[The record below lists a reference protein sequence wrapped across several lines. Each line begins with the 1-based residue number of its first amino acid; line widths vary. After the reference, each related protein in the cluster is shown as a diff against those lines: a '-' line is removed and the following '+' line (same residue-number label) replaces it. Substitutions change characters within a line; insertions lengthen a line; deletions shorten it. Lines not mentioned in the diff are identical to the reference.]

1 MCGVSILSFG
11 IQPLSDTI
19 YFVEH
24 KQINKQRRND
34 MDRSMKVMFG
44 MMTVAI
50 CLLAITMMGNQSQ
63 QAYAGEYVG
72 GGDRGTDPT
81 IVSFRVTP
89 ITGDAGGGSTP
100 DRYVLLTRMWSD
112 GTVEVNIV
120 GSETL
125 PSEHQVYLYSDNEL
139 FTGWRTVT
147 DSVAGYACAGDTD
160 GDREVDVHDLL
171 ALMEDWGQCE
181 EDPPLGLPDDP
192 DLM

>member
-1 MCGVSILSFG
+1 
-11 IQPLSDTI
+11 
-19 YFVEH
+19 
-24 KQINKQRRND
+24 

-50 CLLAITMMGNQSQ
+50 CLLAITMMNTQSQ

-89 ITGDAGGGSTP
+89 IHRENRWFRNSFPYEGHSSNPTSLI
-100 DRYVLLTRMWSD
+100 LLTRMWSD
-112 GTVEVNIV
+112 GAVEMNIV

-125 PSEHQVYLYSDNEL
+125 AGTGSIENET
-139 FTGWRTVT
+139 FSGWVTVT
-147 DSVAGYACAGDTD
+147 DSVAGYACVGDTD
-160 GDREVDVHDLL
+160 GNRSVNVTDLV
-171 ALMEDWGQCE
+171 AVIDNWGECE
-181 EDPPLGLPDDP
+181 QDPPVNIPPDP

>member
-1 MCGVSILSFG
+1 
-11 IQPLSDTI
+11 
-19 YFVEH
+19 
-24 KQINKQRRND
+24 

-50 CLLAITMMGNQSQ
+50 CLLAITMMNNQSQ

-72 GGDRGTDPT
+72 DKDRIDEPT

-89 ITGDAGGGSTP
+89 IAIDNNNDSTNPTGLI
-100 DRYVLLTRMWSD
+100 LLTRMWSD
-112 GTVEVNIV
+112 GAVEMNIV
-120 GSETL
+120 GDETIPDNTSNQFNLYTDSEI
-125 PSEHQVYLYSDNEL
+125 

-160 GDREVDVHDLL
+160 GNRSVNVHDLL

-181 EDPPLGLPDDP
+181 EDPTTGLPDDP

>member
-1 MCGVSILSFG
+1 MRGVFILSFR
-11 IQPLSDTI
+11 IPHVSDTI

-44 MMTVAI
+44 MMTIAI
-50 CLLAITMMGNQSQ
+50 CLLAFTMMGNQSQ

-72 GGDRGTDPT
+72 GDRGTEPT

-89 ITGDAGGGSTP
+89 ISAAVYSGNVVSNPTT
-100 DRYVLLTRMWSD
+100 YVLLTRMWSD
-112 GTVEVNIV
+112 GAVEVNVV
-120 GSETL
+120 GKETL
-125 PSEHQVYLYSDNEL
+125 EYGNNFYASEI

-147 DSVAGYACAGDTD
+147 DSVAGYACGGDTD
-160 GDREVDVHDLL
+160 GNRSVNVHDLL
-171 ALMEDWGQCE
+171 AVVEQWGQCE
-181 EDPPLGLPDDP
+181 EDPPLGLPDDG

>member
-1 MCGVSILSFG
+1 
-11 IQPLSDTI
+11 
-19 YFVEH
+19 
-24 KQINKQRRND
+24 

-89 ITGDAGGGSTP
+89 IVGTYSHGSSDFSP

-112 GTVEVNIV
+112 GTVEMNLV
-120 GSETL
+120 GKETIPNYYNGGL
-125 PSEHQVYLYSDNEL
+125 DDATMLQDANAQ
-139 FTGWRTVT
+139 FTGWKTVT
-147 DSVAGYACAGDTD
+147 DSVAGYACVGDTD
-160 GDREVDVHDLL
+160 GNRSVDITDML
-171 ALMEDWGQCE
+171 AVFNNWGECE
-181 EDPPLGLPDDP
+181 EDPPTDLPDDP